1 MASNAYSSANITPSS
16 DTFREWVDLTNRI
29 TYDMEKYVVT
39 TAPFGNTQGAETI
52 GNGYVNGFFG
62 ANTLKVFDELQGAT
76 GNTTDYGTGSP
87 TANLIISTNTV
98 FFANSTYG
106 SEVHA
111 QANVY
116 FTNTGVQI
124 LANTTNTVFIAN
136 GNVSDFIS
144 DATRNRF
151 NTQVDINANVD
162 IDNGLTTIDST
173 NTYIAS
179 GELNID
185 SNTVFNANVHAHANR
200 FEISSNNVI
209 VTANANVLRSNATL
223 NDFNSN
229 VDIDNAL
236 TTIDSTNT
244 YIASGELNVDS
255 NTVFNANVYAHADTV
270 EFSSNNVTLTANV
283 DTFQSNA
290 ALNDFN
296 SNVDIDNAL
305 TTIDS
310 TNTSIGSGE
319 LNISSNLVVN
329 STATN
334 ANIAANVALSGA
346 NVYVTSTNV
355 NITSTGVTIGDA
367 NSDLLTVN
375 SNTVLTDKLNVQKNA
390 DFDSDVNVDGNVQ
403 VDQTVTVGNSSANA
417 HISTEGNIDTDG
429 TLTVDGASDLNNTLN
444 VSGITTLEN
453 TQNSTSNTTGGTR
466 ISGGVGV
473 VKSATI
479 GEKLTVHGAIDGKST
494 LTVANNTDLNGELD
508 VLRAASFSNT
518 LTVTGFANL
527 VSTLEVNSTSQFDD
541 TITVGNSTANLVVS
555 ANGNVDTDGQLFVKG
570 TTHLQDQANVD
581 GLLRAK
587 GGANVTGTANVSST
601 LHVSTGDGQVKIS
614 NDNITVGNST
624 VNSSITVSGIH
635 TDGILD
641 VDSTSNLLGAVVM
654 ANTLNTQGNA
664 DFDKDVQIDQT
675 LTIGNSTANVV
686 IANTGNIDTDGTLTV
701 AGATLLNG
709 TVGLGD
715 ATGDDISINGR
726 VATNIVPNSNADQ
739 SIGTS
744 ALRWDVYGNHVR
756 TVNLTATGNAQIDGF
771 VNAVG
776 SANVGYPFEVSNTTT
791 VAFKVQTRNS
801 GNDREIIV
809 GNTVP
814 NATHAEDRLVI
825 RSAIGNST
833 IGVLPL
839 HGNNVV
845 LGDATHRWVFSANTG
860 DFSGAVNISDTTES
874 SSDTTGALKVAGGLG
889 VDKKAFLGSDVV
901 ITGSANVGTNL
912 DVTGTSQFDDAITIG
927 NSSVNAVIAA
937 SGNIDTDG
945 TLTVDGK
952 TTLTSDAEI
961 GGASSDTTLLVG
973 SIGGNSTVGII
984 PSANGRILGTSEKRF
999 AGQLTTLNASGDI
1012 TAGSDVDISGEVN
1025 AASAAIVGNTSV
1037 GGNLDV
1043 TGTSQFD
1050 GAITIG
1056 NSSANAVIAA
1066 SGNIDTDGTLTV
1078 AGASDLN
1085 STLNVEN
1092 NATFQANVS
1101 VDGTLQ
1107 VDTQLDFGNSS
1118 VNANLTANT
1127 TKTAFAVDAI
1137 NATDLVIT
1145 GSAVLPDDTTL
1156 TATELG
1162 TANLNVTD
1170 TTQFLAATSNSSY
1183 KASVKFGNGNDRL
1196 VVNFANA
1203 VVNTHFISDTTAR
1216 DLGTSSNKWGEVYLA
1231 DKVNV
1236 GNSSIYANVFVNS
1249 TASYVI
1255 ADNIIARDDLVAAS
1269 SSDQRLKS
1277 NVLIIDTAIDKV
1289 ESIGGYEFEW
1299 NSAIGDFREGTK
1311 DYGVLAQEVEQI
1323 LPHAVTINSRGYK
1336 TVNYNSLIPLLI
1348 EAVKELSGRVREL
1361 ERVEE
1366 E

>member
-29 TYDMEKYVVT
+29 TYDMEKYVVSV
-39 TAPFGNTQGAETI
+39 APSGNTQGAETI

-116 FTNTGVQI
+116 FTNTGIQI

-244 YIASGELNVDS
+244 YIGSGELNVNS
-255 NTVFNANVYAHADTV
+255 NTVFNANVHAHADTV

-290 ALNDFN
+290 TLNDFN

-310 TNTSIGSGE
+310 TNTSIASGE

-367 NSDLLTVN
+367 NTDLLTVN
-375 SNTVLTDKLNVQKNA
+375 SDTVLTDKLNVQKNA
-390 DFDSDVNVDGNVQ
+390 DFDANVNVDGSVQ
-403 VDQTVTVGNSSANA
+403 VDQTLTVGNSTANA

-429 TLTVDGASDLNNTLN
+429 TLTVAGASDLNNTLN

-466 ISGGVGV
+466 ISGGVGI

-479 GEKLTVHGAIDGKST
+479 GEKLTVHGAMDGKST

-527 VSTLEVNSTSQFDD
+527 QSTLEVNSTSQFDGA
-541 TITVGNSTANLVVS
+541 ITVGNSTANLVVS
-555 ANGNVDTDGQLFVKG
+555 ANGNMDTDGQLFVTG
-570 TTHLQDQANVD
+570 TTHLRSSANVD

-587 GGANVTGTANVSST
+587 AGANVTGTANVSTSV
-601 LHVSTGDGQVKIS
+601 HVSTGNKRVKIA
-614 NDNITVGNST
+614 DDDVTIGNSSANT
-624 VNSSITVSGIH
+624 SLSVTGIH
-635 TDGILD
+635 TDGTLD

-675 LTIGNSTANVV
+675 LTVGNSTANVV

-715 ATGDDISINGR
+715 ATSDDISINGY

-739 SIGTS
+739 SIGTT
-744 ALRWDVYGNHVR
+744 ALRWNLFGDHTRTRLLTVSGN
-756 TVNLTATGNAQIDGF
+756 TQIDGF
-771 VNAVG
+771 LNTVG
-776 SANVGYPFEVSNTTT
+776 SANVGIPFEVSNSTTT
-791 VAFKVQTRNS
+791 AFKVQTRNE
-801 GNDREIIV
+801 GNDREVII

-814 NATHAEDRLVI
+814 NTTHAEDRLII
-825 RSAIGNST
+825 RSGIGNSS

-839 HGNNVV
+839 HGNNVS
-845 LGDATHRWVFSANTG
+845 LGDGTHRWVFSANTG
-860 DFSGAVNISDTTES
+860 DFSGAVNISDSTAASNT
-874 SSDTTGALKVAGGLG
+874 TTGSLKTAGGLG
-889 VDKKAFLGSDVV
+889 VVKKAYIGSDLNVS
-901 ITGSANVGTNL
+901 GGANVTGAAAFSNTVG
-912 DVTGTSQFDDAITIG
+912 VTGLLTAATSNTTGAAAFGSTVGISGKLT
-927 NSSVNAVIAA
+927 A
-937 SGNIDTDG
+937 SGDVDLGDASGDTIKM
-945 TLTVDGK
+945 L
-952 TTLTSDAEI
+952 
-961 GGASSDTTLLVG
+961 G

-999 AGQLTTLNASGDI
+999 AAQLTTL
-1012 TAGSDVDISGEVN
+1012 TATTTGL
-1025 AASAAIVGNTSV
+1025 GNTTVTGFANVSGTGAF
-1037 GGNLDV
+1037 GGNLTV
-1043 TGTSQFD
+1043 
-1050 GAITIG
+1050 G
-1056 NSSANAVIAA
+1056 NSTVNVAVGSDGTIHSTGQLTVGNSEANAVIAS
-1066 SGNIDTDGTLTV
+1066 SGNIDTDGTLAV
-1078 AGASDLN
+1078 AGLITGSNSLN
-1085 STLNVEN
+1085 LTSE
-1092 NATFQANVS
+1092 ANVGS
-1101 VDGTLQ
+1101 LVVRAGSSLVGDVG
-1107 VDTQLDFGNSS
+1107 FGNSTI
-1118 VNANLTANT
+1118 NANLTANT
-1127 TKTAFAVDAI
+1127 TKSNFAVDTI
-1137 NATDLVIT
+1137 NVEDLVVT
-1145 GSAVLPDDTTL
+1145 ASATLPNNITL
-1156 TATELG
+1156 TASDFG
-1162 TANLNVTD
+1162 TANITVTD
-1170 TTQFLAATSNSSY
+1170 TAEFTAAVNG
-1183 KASVKFGNGNDRL
+1183 ASVKFGNGNDQL

-1203 VVNTHFISDTTAR
+1203 VVNTAIIPDANNSR
-1216 DLGTSSNKWGEVYLA
+1216 DLGTSALNWRNGYFGSQVTVGGSSRVLIQSNTT
-1231 DKVNV
+1231 V
-1236 GNSSIYANVFVNS
+1236 GNV
-1249 TASYVI
+1249 T

-1269 SSDQRLKS
+1269 SSDRRLKD
-1277 NVLIIDTAIDKV
+1277 NILVINTAVDKV

-1311 DYGVLAQEVEQI
+1311 DYGVLAQEIEQI

-1336 TVNYNSLIPLLI
+1336 TVNYNSLIPLLV
-1348 EAVKELSGRVREL
+1348 EAVKELSGRVKEL
-1361 ERVEE
+1361 ERAGEE
-1366 E
+1366 